1 MNIAPR
7 RPMGLA
13 EFLAWEERQEQKWEY
28 DGFAPVATVGVT
40 VAQAV
45 IRRNLTT
52 ALHTRLRGTPCRF
65 YGPELKVQ
73 VAGSIRYPDGF
84 VACSPAAAND
94 RVIHDPVVLF
104 EILSPSTQAMDR
116 IVKAREY
123 RDTPSAMRYVMLE
136 QDRPAATIHAR
147 EGDRWVVSI
156 LVAGE
161 TLELPELGLSLPLD
175 ELYEDVP
182 FEASPDEADAEA

>member
-1 MNIAPR
+1 MNIALR

-13 EFLAWEERQEQKWEY
+13 EFLAWEERQERKWEY
-28 DGFAPVATVGVT
+28 DGFAPVAMVGVT
-40 VAQAV
+40 VAHAL
-45 IRRNLTT
+45 IRGNLTT
-52 ALHTRLRGTPCRF
+52 ALRNRLRGTPCRF

-94 RVIHDPVVLF
+94 RVLHDPVVLF
-104 EILSPSTQAMDR
+104 EILSPGTQAMDR

-147 EGDRWVVSI
+147 EGDRWMVSI

-161 TLELPELGLSLPLD
+161 TLELPEIGISLPLE
-175 ELYEDVP
+175 ELYEEVP
-182 FEASPDEADAEA
+182 FPPPAEEDAAEA